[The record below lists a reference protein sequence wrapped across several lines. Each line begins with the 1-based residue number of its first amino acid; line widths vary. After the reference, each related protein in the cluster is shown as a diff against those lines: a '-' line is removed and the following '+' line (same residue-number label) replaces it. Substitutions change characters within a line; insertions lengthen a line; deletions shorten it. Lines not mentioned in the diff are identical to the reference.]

1 MYTSSQVPELRN
13 AHEARHHLGR
23 FGLSHNIPLLRIG
36 ALSGGLKA
44 RLVFAEV
51 MFYEPSVL
59 CMDEPTNHL
68 DFESIEALSLA
79 VASFAGAVVVVSHNA
94 GFLCTVCDEVRAE
107 RARQHTSFVV
117 GVGVGVC

>member
-68 DFESIEALSLA
+68 DLEACVWLEEYLKTYDKCLIII
-79 VASFAGAVVVVSHNA
+79 SHSQ
-94 GFLCTVCDEVRAE
+94 VR
-107 RARQHTSFVV
+107 R
-117 GVGVGVC
+117 